1 MSKEKKHQ
9 TGVNMSKE
17 KKHIVLAGDSIFDN
31 QSYVPGEPD
40 VAQQLRYQLDD
51 DIKVTLLA
59 IDGDV
64 TTGVDDQLRG
74 LPEDTTHLFISVGG
88 NDALGQLLEL
98 TEPVSNVGEGFL
110 KFSDIQSSF
119 QEKYS
124 SMLKNAL
131 SYNIPTTVCT
141 IYKPCFTHSDSSRV
155 MSFSDYGIN
164 NETLQKISVTALTT
178 FNDVIIEEAV
188 NAGVPVMDLRVLYD
202 NVDDYANPIEP
213 STVGGKKMVSVI
225 EKIIRKHPF
234 NVNNTVMYAN

>member
-1 MSKEKKHQ
+1 
-9 TGVNMSKE
+9 MSKE

-40 VAQQLRYQLDD
+40 VAQQLRYQLGD

-64 TTGVDDQLRG
+64 TTGVEDQLRR

-88 NDALGQLLEL
+88 NDALGQLTEL
-98 TEPVSNVGEGFL
+98 TAPVSYAGEGFL
-110 KFSDIQSSF
+110 KFNSIQSSF
-119 QEKYS
+119 QKKYS
-124 SMLKNAL
+124 SMLNNAL
-131 SYNIPTTVCT
+131 SYDIPTTVCT

-155 MSFSDYGIN
+155 MTFLDYGIT

-178 FNDVIIEEAV
+178 FNDIIIEEAV

-202 NVDDYANPIEP
+202 NVEDYANPIEP
-213 STVGGKKMVSVI
+213 STTGGQKMVKVI
-225 EKIIRKHPF
+225 ENIIGNHSF